1 MNRSVLLFCVIALMI
16 PVLVFAAEKKPPRKK
31 NYLPDAPK
39 GEDASREE
47 VAAYI
52 KDQSFYLYFDLMTFK
67 GDPHFILF
75 RFGKDYQYYDWMKTA
90 EALRDYTE
98 KAVEHFGI
106 EDVYEED
113 GGVFA
118 APEQLVDLAERYESK
133 IGMETDET
141 LSIKNDLGE
150 LFGRTKYRHE

>member
-16 PVLVFAAEKKPPRKK
+16 PALVFAADKKPPRKK

-67 GDPHFILF
+67 GDPHFILY
-75 RFGKDYQYYDWMKTA
+75 RFTQGKQYYDWMKTA
-90 EALRDYTE
+90 EALRDYTD
-98 KAVEHFGI
+98 KAIEHFGV
-106 EDVYEED
+106 EDPYEEED
-113 GGVFA
+113 GIFA
-118 APEQLVDLAERYESK
+118 APERLVDLAERYEGK

-141 LSIKNDLGE
+141 LEIKNELGKT
-150 LFGRTKYRHE
+150 FGRTDYRHE